1 MNFLNLFQLKHDVL
15 VLPDSIM
22 ISGDTVIDTDCRIH
36 GVVKGTLSAS
46 KKLIISKEAVIEG
59 IIYANEIVVAGK
71 VMGTIHA
78 TRHVQIAQ
86 SAHITG
92 KIHSPLVE
100 VEEGTSIEQVYTEQY
115 AQSSNQRDNEEHWF

>member
-1 MNFLNLFQLKHDVL
+1 
-15 VLPDSIM
+15 M